1 MIDQLLFAVE
11 DDEDRMLPLA
21 SHTAEMAAALDASVV
36 LFHVYE
42 QEEFDKYLER
52 MDYDSS
58 DPDDIA
64 KRNGTVEACAS
75 VFVDSG
81 VRPEIAGA
89 IGDPATEIAERV
101 EGDGIDHV
109 VLGGR
114 RRTAV
119 KKAFLGSVSQSVL
132 RSVGVPCTIGMQ

>member
-1 MIDQLLFAVE
+1 MIDELLFAVE
-11 DDEDRMLPLA
+11 DDEDRMVPLA

-42 QEEFDKYLER
+42 QEEFDRYLER
-52 MDYDSS
+52 MEYDSS
-58 DPDDIA
+58 DPDDVA
-64 KRNGTVEACAS
+64 KRNETVEACAS
-75 VFVDSG
+75 VFVDRG

-89 IGDPATEIAERV
+89 IGDPATEITERV
-101 EGDGIDHV
+101 EADGIDHV

-114 RRTAV
+114 HRSAV

-132 RSVGVPCTIGMQ
+132 RSVDVPCTIGME